1 MTSVE
6 YQTTG
11 PGLVKFQEVKG
22 GKTMHDAENRR
33 NKLVEILRES
43 KGPVSGSKLSDRLGV
58 SRQVI
63 VQDVALLRAAN
74 IDVFATPKGYL
85 LYERPDAKRFRRTFM
100 VKHDRDQIEKELSLI
115 VDNGGKVLNIVVPHD
130 VYGQI
135 QADLIIET
143 RADIAVF
150 YEKILN
156 SKDGPLSAITGGVH
170 VHLVEA
176 SSEKILDN
184 IARDLTEA
192 GLMYVV
198 E

>member
-1 MTSVE
+1 MN
-6 YQTTG
+6 
-11 PGLVKFQEVKG
+11 
-22 GKTMHDAENRR
+22 DAESRR
-33 NKLVEILRES
+33 SELIKILRES
-43 KGPVSGSKLSDRLGV
+43 NGPVSGSRLSKTLGV

-74 IDVFATPKGYL
+74 VNVFATPKGYV
-85 LYERPDAKRFRRTFM
+85 LYERPDVERCRRTFM
-100 VKHDRDQIEKELSLI
+100 VKHDRDQIVEELTLI

-143 RADIAVF
+143 RADVASF
-150 YEKILN
+150 YKKIKN

-170 VHLVEA
+170 IHLVEA
-176 SSEKILDN
+176 ASEKILDN
-184 IARDLTEA
+184 IARDLADA
-192 GLMYVV
+192 GLMYT

>member
-1 MTSVE
+1 MN
-6 YQTTG
+6 
-11 PGLVKFQEVKG
+11 
-22 GKTMHDAENRR
+22 DAESRR
-33 NKLVEILRES
+33 NELIIILRES
-43 KGPVSGSKLSDRLGV
+43 NGPVSGSALSKRLGV

-74 IDVFATPKGYL
+74 VNVFATPKGYI
-85 LYERPDAKRFRRTFM
+85 LYERPEAERCRRTFI
-100 VKHDRDQIEKELSLI
+100 VKHDREEIMEELSLI

-135 QADLIIET
+135 QADLIIENK
-143 RADIAVF
+143 ADIASF
-150 YEKILN
+150 YKKIKN

-170 VHLVEA
+170 IHLVEA
-176 SSEKILDN
+176 ATEKILDN

-192 GLMYVV
+192 GLMYT